1 MQMSLGILKFIDIII
16 SHFDDHHESCN
27 IHIRAHLNEKKYLCY
42 TTTLIDISTRHVHQP
57 AIK

>member
-1 MQMSLGILKFIDIII
+1 MTTMSLAIYIF
-16 SHFDDHHESCN
+16 
-27 IHIRAHLNEKKYLCY
+27 RAHLNEKKYLCY